1 MKDMNLES
9 MNLQALDIQEA
20 CELNGG
26 LFDISSFI
34 KKLTPAAVAVW
45 VIDNWEE
52 LKKGFYDG
60 LLVK

>member
-45 VIDNWEE
+45 VIDN
-52 LKKGFYDG
+52 
-60 LLVK
+60 